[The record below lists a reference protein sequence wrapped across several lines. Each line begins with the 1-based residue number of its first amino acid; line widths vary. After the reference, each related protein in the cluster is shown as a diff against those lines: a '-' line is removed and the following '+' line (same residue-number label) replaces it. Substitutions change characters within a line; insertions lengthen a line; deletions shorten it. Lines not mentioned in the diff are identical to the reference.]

1 MAEASQEDK
10 AALQEAVELLEQIRP
25 RGELGCRGGG
35 FLVGCT
41 AGEAEAGHLVPLG
54 AASGQGE
61 EGEWLSPEVQV
72 ATAASAEADA
82 QAQGGDGSW
91 ARGTGEGG
99 PGSTLLLAA
108 MEAKGQG
115 GDRCGWLGA
124 HRQVIAAG
132 AGEKKRERA
141 GLFLYSIYI
150 YICIY
155 VHVYIYIYM
164 YIILYYIILYYIIL
178 YISTCVYIYTCI
190 SVYNTCVDI
199 YTY

>member
-150 YICIY
+150 YVYMYMYIYICILY
-155 VHVYIYIYM
+155 YTILYYTILYYIYLHVYIYTHVYL
-164 YIILYYIILYYIIL
+164 YIIH
-178 YISTCVYIYTCI
+178 V
-190 SVYNTCVDI
+190 
-199 YTY
+199 